1 MVSMSPKHEFGGQM
15 LRKTLSLGLVLMALG
30 VVVGG
35 ISETARVV
43 WYVTHSEALSG
54 ATAITTA
61 GVIGA
66 MIKYGVSAGIIKTAL
81 GLGFATIGGVT
92 LVIGTAL

>member
-1 MVSMSPKHEFGGQM
+1 MSSKHEFRGQM
-15 LRKTLSLGLVLMALG
+15 LRKTLALGLVLMAIG

-54 ATAITTA
+54 ATATATA

-92 LVIGTAL
+92 LIVGAAL

>member
-1 MVSMSPKHEFGGQM
+1 MW
-15 LRKTLSLGLVLMALG
+15 RKALALGLMLMAIG

-54 ATAITTA
+54 ATATATA

-81 GLGFATIGGVT
+81 GLGFATVGGVA
-92 LVIGTAL
+92 LVVGTAL